1 MPRPG
6 VEFFHSVSPSAR
18 VLVLDLGFLGDTIQ
32 LIPALAAV
40 RRALPSARLEVMVS
54 EHIMSL
60 LAVCPWLD
68 AVRGYPR
75 FPKGPPWYKNF
86 GRVCALRAEHYDAV
100 INLNGSDRSSIL
112 TRLTGAPLR
121 LGRVPPKVSMFWPHC
136 FTHTVEVARG
146 TQTIYI
152 QHLAALA
159 AAGFPAAAL
168 AGPAFPIEIPETTVQ
183 KVAAR
188 LGAERAF
195 VHVSPFATQ
204 DEKELPAD
212 TLADF
217 LNAAAA
223 ARPDLAWVLST
234 APNERERAKLATLRA
249 KLKFE
254 PWKIFPGD
262 LDLVEL
268 TEVMRR
274 ARLHLGGDSGALHVA
289 LMAGTPTL
297 SWWRDYAG
305 RVEWMP
311 QGPRHAAL
319 VGRAGPM
326 GIEGI
331 SAQSALATFADLLQ
345 KTESQSGGRA
355 T

>member
-1 MPRPG
+1 MPAPG
-6 VEFFHSVSPSAR
+6 VEFFHRVSPSAR

-32 LIPALAAV
+32 LIPALAAI
-40 RRALPSARLEVMVS
+40 RRALPQAHLEVMVS
-54 EHIMSL
+54 EHIMGL

-86 GRVCALRAEHYDAV
+86 GRARALRAAHYDVV

-136 FTHTVEVARG
+136 FTHTVAVPRG
-146 TQTIYI
+146 TQTIYL
-152 QHLAALA
+152 QHLDALA
-159 AAGFPAAAL
+159 AAGFLATAL
-168 AGPAFPIEIPETTVQ
+168 AGPAFPIEIPTTTAQ

-204 DEKELPAD
+204 DEKELPVEV
-212 TLADF
+212 LAEF
-217 LNAAAA
+217 LNAAAV
-223 ARPDLAWVLST
+223 ARPDLTWVLST
-234 APNERERAKLATLRA
+234 APNERERAKLTTLRA

-297 SWWRDYAG
+297 SWWRDYTG
-305 RVEWMP
+305 RIEWTP

-319 VGRAGPM
+319 VGRAGPG

-331 SAQSALATFADLLQ
+331 NAPGAQATLADLLQ
-345 KTESQSGGRA
+345 KTAADSNHRGL
-355 T
+355 